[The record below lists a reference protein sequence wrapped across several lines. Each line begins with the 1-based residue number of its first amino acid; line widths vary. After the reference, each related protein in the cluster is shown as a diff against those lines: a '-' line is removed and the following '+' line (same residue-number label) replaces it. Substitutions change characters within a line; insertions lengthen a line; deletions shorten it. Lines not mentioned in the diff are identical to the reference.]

1 MLPARSPFRARACAS
16 ELAPSGPSGIGSPVE
31 SGTGPAQATDE
42 EVRMHARIVRFTGV
56 TPERVQEL
64 TQRLEEAD
72 GPPPGVDSQSIKLF
86 YDESQGTAVVTVFF
100 DDEQKMRDADSV
112 FQ

>member
-1 MLPARSPFRARACAS
+1 
-16 ELAPSGPSGIGSPVE
+16 
-31 SGTGPAQATDE
+31 
-42 EVRMHARIVRFTGV
+42 MHARIVRFTGV

-86 YDESQGTAVVTVFF
+86 YAQSQGTAVVTVFF
-100 DDEQKMRDADSV
+100 DDEQKMREADSV
-112 FQ
+112 FQQMDSGDTPRTRASVDMTEVKAEREVGDR